1 SNVGG
6 WMQTVGA
13 QWLML
18 TLTGS
23 AAYVALVQTASG
35 LPVVLFAPLAG
46 AIGDLVDRRRFLLI
60 TQTAMLVAALV
71 LAGLTI
77 ANLVSPWSLLLLVF
91 AVGTGQAL
99 TSPTWQ
105 TLQPELVDGA
115 DRTQAIALGAV
126 NQNLA
131 RAIGPALGGLILAAA
146 GTGSVFLINS
156 ASFLAVI
163 WVLAWWHSSTRAP
176 TSQLPPEHLG
186 VALRAGARY
195 VAASPALLVI
205 LLRATVFIVFASALW
220 ALLPVIA
227 QGALQL
233 SSSGYGLLLGSVGIG
248 AVAGGALLP
257 ILRKRM
263 SPDVLFGTGSVIFAG
278 VVLIVGYVPIS
289 AVVGASL
296 LLGGMAWILVLSTL
310 NSLYQLTLPQWVR
323 ARGMAFYL
331 IAFQGGNALGSAT
344 SGVLAQKLG
353 LMPALTIAAIG
364 LTISA
369 CLGIWR
375 RFQTIQP
382 DDLLPAGDWPSPHL
396 VAGSEETGP
405 TLVTVEYWAQAGAED
420 NLIAALRDTRFS
432 RRRTGAS
439 SWRVWR
445 DSNDPGHVVEEFVVA
460 SWQEH
465 QRQHARV
472 TVRDQARLE
481 RVRALT
487 NPVRPTAVR
496 HWVAPSSGGTRE

>member
-1 SNVGG
+1 MSAPTRPEAALHSSAWAPFRHRTFAAMWAAQLVSNIGG

-35 LPVVLFAPLAG
+35 LPVVLFALLAG

-105 TLQPELVDGA
+105 TLQPELVDAA

-146 GTGSVFLINS
+146 GTGSVFLINT

-163 WVLAWWHSSTRAP
+163 WVLAWWHSPARAP
-176 TSQLPPEHLG
+176 TSRLPPEHLG

-195 VAASPALLVI
+195 VGASPALLVI
-205 LLRATVFIVFASALW
+205 LARATLFIVFASALW
-220 ALLPVIA
+220 ALLPLIA
-227 QGALQL
+227 QGPLQL

-263 SPDVLFGTGSVIFAG
+263 SPNVLFGTGSVILAG

-289 AVVGASL
+289 TVVGASL

-310 NSLYQLTLPQWVR
+310 NSLYQLTLPHWVR

-331 IAFQGGNALGSAT
+331 IAFQGGNALGSAI
-344 SGVLAQKLG
+344 SGVLAQKL
-353 LMPALTIAAIG
+353 M
-364 LTISA
+364 
-369 CLGIWR
+369 R
-375 RFQTIQP
+375 
-382 DDLLPAGDWPSPHL
+382 
-396 VAGSEETGP
+396 GSRCVIRHGSN
-405 TLVTVEYWAQAGAED
+405 ASED
-420 NLIAALRDTRFS
+420 
-432 RRRTGAS
+432 
-439 SWRVWR
+439 
-445 DSNDPGHVVEEFVVA
+445 
-460 SWQEH
+460 
-465 QRQHARV
+465 
-472 TVRDQARLE
+472 
-481 RVRALT
+481 
-487 NPVRPTAVR
+487 
-496 HWVAPSSGGTRE
+496 